1 MRGLWFILCSSL
13 FSIAKTQSVPCT
25 FSTGGTGQCISIQN
39 CSHAISQLKQGIH
52 PEICDFIGNVPH
64 VCCPEVSSNLQL
76 RKPGELSLEKCRE
89 YYSFGSTAVFG
100 GTLSKAKEFPHM
112 ALLGFDGEDGKIEW
126 LCGGSLISPQFVLTA
141 AHCLYSPNYGP
152 AKYVRLGDL
161 DLSTDT
167 DEADPQQFT
176 ITRIISHPD
185 HQQPSK
191 YHDIGLV
198 ELDRS
203 INQTDYVSMACLD
216 TVRYHQE
223 IAMIATGWG
232 RTEFQGDSSSFL
244 LKAKLNIKSHDSCRQ
259 TYNSTST
266 RQLPQGILDDLMI
279 CAGNNERDT
288 CQGDSG
294 GPLQFQILQFQ
305 ILLKY
310 IILLASLRLVKDVG
324 YRMHQ
329 ESIPGSSTTLTGLK
343 RSFGQTNSSNIE

>member
-1 MRGLWFILCSSL
+1 
-13 FSIAKTQSVPCT
+13 
-25 FSTGGTGQCISIQN
+25 
-39 CSHAISQLKQGIH
+39 
-52 PEICDFIGNVPH
+52 
-64 VCCPEVSSNLQL
+64 
-76 RKPGELSLEKCRE
+76 
-89 YYSFGSTAVFG
+89 
-100 GTLSKAKEFPHM
+100 M

-152 AKYVRLGDL
+152 AKHVRLGDL

-198 ELDRS
+198 ELDRP
-203 INQTDYVSMACLD
+203 INQTEYVSMACLD
-216 TVRYHQE
+216 TVRYHEE

-266 RQLPQGILDDLMI
+266 SQLPQGILDDMMI
-279 CAGNNERDT
+279 CAGNNEKDT

-294 GPLQFQILQFQ
+294 GPLQLSNPSISNS
-305 ILLKY
+305 IEVY
-310 IILLASLRLVKDVG
+310 NIIG
-324 YRMHQ
+324 
-329 ESIPGSSTTLTGLK
+329 IT
-343 RSFGQTNSSNIE
+343 SFGKGCGLSNAPGVYTRVFNYLDWIEKTVWPNQ